1 MRASRLHAGVP
12 ARFSKRTLSERTF
25 CWISDVVQRMR
36 APSFVALG
44 AAFLCPVTAVAQART
59 NAASAPASGLLML
72 QVLLG
77 LIVVLAAIIATAW
90 LLRRLGV
97 SQMRGNA
104 NMRVV
109 GAVAVGPRERV
120 ILVEVRDTWLVLGVA
135 PGRVNAVHQ
144 MPKPSD
150 ADTAAEIAPASS
162 DFKSRLKQF
171 MQPRAAQP
179 K

>member
-12 ARFSKRTLSERTF
+12 ARFSNRTLFQKPLRS
-25 CWISDVVQRMR
+25 ILDVLLRIR
-36 APSFVALG
+36 AVLIVVSAALL
-44 AAFLCPVTAVAQART
+44 FPLTAVAQARA
-59 NAASAPASGLLML
+59 NAASASSSGLLML

-150 ADTAAEIAPASS
+150 ADTAAELAPPSA
-162 DFKSRLKQF
+162 DFKSRLKHF
-171 MQPRAAQP
+171 MQPRPARA

>member
-1 MRASRLHAGVP
+1 MSVSRLRAGEQ
-12 ARFSKRTLSERTF
+12 RFSHSTLSAMPGGF
-25 CWISDVVQRMR
+25 K
-36 APSFVALG
+36 AH
-44 AAFLCPVTAVAQART
+44 AFAHLRGFFLVTGSAFFYPASAFAQARANT
-59 NAASAPASGLLML
+59 AAASTSGMLML

-77 LIVVLAAIIATAW
+77 LIVVLAAIVATAW

-144 MPKPSD
+144 MAKPLD
-150 ADTAAEIAPASS
+150 ADTATDSAAAAA

-171 MQPRAAQP
+171 MQPRAP
-179 K
+179 ESK